1 MPRELMGHIEKP
13 IWTYAYRIV
22 PAQSEQRLR
31 AMKILLQAERVGARL
46 RTRTFETRFVL
57 ERQTSDILVVTDSP
71 DQKRDVNRRLEAE
84 LDRLNATFSVTVPLA
99 VGDDGSISAEAEPH
113 RDPE

>member
-1 MPRELMGHIEKP
+1 MGHIEKP

-31 AMKILLQAERVGARL
+31 AMKVLLQAERVGARL

-113 RDPE
+113 RDPD